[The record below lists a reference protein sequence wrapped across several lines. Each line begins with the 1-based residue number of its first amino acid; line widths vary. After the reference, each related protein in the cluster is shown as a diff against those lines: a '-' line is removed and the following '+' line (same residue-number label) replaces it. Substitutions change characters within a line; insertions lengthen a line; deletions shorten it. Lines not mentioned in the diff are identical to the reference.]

1 MESRFFVEAKS
12 FLFSMVN
19 GSNELRVVEKR
30 KGFFGFVLLG
40 WQCAAW
46 LVSMVEEVLRNTVF
60 EDFVKSYME
69 GSKVTIVRRGRN
81 RFGRFLEVAVYAMG
95 DRRGMTLFPEGQDGR
110 GWNRVFEEL
119 SKALDFLTEGD
130 VECECD
136 TSGQE
141 EDGIFRKL
149 LEIFGEW
156 LDWVGIQRTWVGPL
170 LLG

>member
-130 VECECD
+130 NV
-136 TSGQE
+136 TLRGKRRM
-141 EDGIFRKL
+141 GF
-149 LEIFGEW
+149 
-156 LDWVGIQRTWVGPL
+156 
-170 LLG
+170 LGSFSRSLVNGWIGWAFNELG